1 MDKDGKDLG
10 DFTTSST
17 FTIQPDG
24 SCTANSCTAK
34 TVGPHTVTATKDGKN
49 GTATLLVTATEPTS
63 DELIDQAVTAGQI
76 NADTGLIYKTFAAF
90 GDSRLRPVPRGTEPD
105 GRHRRGH

>member
-1 MDKDGKDLG
+1 MDKDGEDLG
-10 DFTTSST
+10 DFTTKLNLHH
-17 FTIQPDG
+17 QPDG

-49 GTATLLVTATEPTS
+49 GTATLFVTATEPTW
-63 DELIDQAVTAGQI
+63 DGLIDQAVTAGQI

-90 GDSRLRPVPRGTEPD
+90 GDSRLHPVPRGLRTD